1 MDSIRTSESLP
12 DDQLSWWEKVSLLCL
27 IIIILVTLSAF
38 ISQALL
44 PGNALQSILDT
55 YFLDPIRAES
65 SADGSYNQ
73 INTMAYNVTLILS
86 VICIGAIMRWLRM
99 PATECTILAL
109 TPWVFWAALGEVVE
123 DASLFGDDLQAWF
136 VSPGI
141 HFQGAVWVIATGW
154 LSVVASRA
162 TDGESRSWVTGMSIG
177 MVAFQGLLFLTSLQD
192 GRIDTPMEE
201 HLNLWP
207 VGIAGL
213 LATLF
218 ILVSH
223 TFMERWTPVEQGL
236 FQVGIGGCLVLYGCL
251 HAYASMMSGLEV
263 SGDLATI
270 FAIDRNPE
278 MHLEVLFWTMVFP
291 AIILFFPIAYLSL
304 PAREKLRR
312 RGVPVP
318 GLLPPSLSLS
328 SYENEKTQY
337 HEDMESLAG
346 LAVLSSPIVFL
357 AIYGQAVD
365 GIATGMGLEIYG
377 YSEKHVL
384 SAAVIEFFGSAYGFT
399 ILKVA
404 LGFVVWW
411 FYALQRWEYRYR
423 HLRILMALAL
433 MTVGLAPGLR
443 DAFRM
448 ALGV

>member
-1 MDSIRTSESLP
+1 MDAIRTSESLP
-12 DDQLSWWEKVSLLCL
+12 DDQLSWWERASIFCL
-27 IIIILVTLSAF
+27 TTIILITLFAF
-38 ISQALL
+38 IS
-44 PGNALQSILDT
+44 PSNTLQSFLDT

-123 DASLFGDDLQAWF
+123 DASLFGDDLQVWF

-141 HFQGAVWVIATGW
+141 HFQGALWVIATGW

-162 TDGESRSWVTGMSIG
+162 SDDGNRSWVTGMSIG

-192 GRIDTPMEE
+192 GRIGTPMEA

-223 TFMERWTPVEQGL
+223 PIMERWTPVEQGL
-236 FQVGIGGCLVLYGCL
+236 FQVGIGGCVVLYGCL
-251 HAYASMMSGLEV
+251 HAYTAMMSGLEV
-263 SGDLATI
+263 SGDIGTI
-270 FAIDRNPE
+270 LAIDNNPE
-278 MHLEVLFWTMVFP
+278 MHLEVLFWSMVLP
-291 AIILFFPIAYLSL
+291 ALILFFPIAYLSL

-312 RGVPVP
+312 RGIPVP
-318 GLLPPSLSLS
+318 GLLPPSLSLT
-328 SYENEKTQY
+328 SYENERTQY
-337 HEDMESLAG
+337 HADMESLAG

-357 AIYGQAVD
+357 AIYGQVVD
-365 GIATGMGLEIYG
+365 GVATGMGIEIYNYG
-377 YSEKHVL
+377 EKHVL

-399 ILKVA
+399 ILKIA

-443 DAFRM
+443 GAFRM

>member
-1 MDSIRTSESLP
+1 MDAVRKRESLP
-12 DDQLSWWEKVSLLCL
+12 DNQLSWWEKVSLWCL
-27 IIIILVTLSAF
+27 GIIILVTVSAF
-38 ISQALL
+38 ISQTLA
-44 PGNALQSILDT
+44 PGNALQGILDT
-55 YFLDPIRAES
+55 YFLDPIRDES
-65 SADGSYNQ
+65 LADGSYNQ

-86 VICIGAIMRWLRM
+86 VISIGAIMRWLRM

-109 TPWVFWAALGEVVE
+109 IPWVFWAALGEVVE
-123 DASLFGDDLQAWF
+123 DASLFGAGLQPWF

-141 HFQGAVWVIATGW
+141 HFQGALWVVVTGW

-162 TDGESRSWVTGMSIG
+162 ADDGGRSWVTGMSIG
-177 MVAFQGLLFLTSLQD
+177 MVAFQGFLFLTSLQD
-192 GRIDTPMEE
+192 GRIGTPMED

-213 LATLF
+213 LATFF
-218 ILVSH
+218 ILASH
-223 TFMERWTPVEQGL
+223 PMMERWTAVEQGL

-270 FAIDRNPE
+270 FAIDRTPE
-278 MHLEVLFWTMVFP
+278 MNLEVLLWTMALP
-291 AIILFFPIAYLSL
+291 AVILLLPIIYLSL
-304 PAREKLRR
+304 PVREKLRR
-312 RGVPVP
+312 RGISVP
-318 GLLPPSLSLS
+318 GLLPPGLDLT
-328 SYENEKTQY
+328 SYENERTQY
-337 HEDMESLAG
+337 HDDMESLAG

-377 YSEKHVL
+377 YTEKHVL
-384 SAAVIEFFGSAYGFT
+384 SAAVIGIFGSAYGFT
-399 ILKVA
+399 VLKVA

-423 HLRILMALAL
+423 HLRILMGLAL